1 MILSPRPLRSMRSR
15 LGQAGVVAFLG
26 SAAVLVTVAI
36 ITILAQEIWSR
47 DPGQMRLRAQFRPPS
62 VEHLMGT
69 DELGRD
75 VLIRVIYGARV
86 SLGIAASAALVT
98 AVVGAVAGFV
108 AGFLGGALDTGISRF
123 VDMLMAFP
131 AVLLAI
137 IMIAIMGGGIVNL
150 VIAIMI
156 SSLPHFVRVA
166 RSTAL
171 SIRESDFILASVA
184 IGAPVWWQML
194 KHVVPNGI
202 PLVVVLATARMG
214 TVILTESSLS
224 FLGLGVPPGTPSW
237 GAMISE
243 GRNVLLEA
251 PWVSL
256 APGTAIMLVVLCFN
270 LLGDGLRDLL
280 DPRMRG
286 RGVAS

>member
-1 MILSPRPLRSMRSR
+1 MMPSSRTLWPLQSS
-15 LGQAGVVAFLG
+15 LGQAGTAAFLG
-26 SAAVLVTVAI
+26 SATVLLVITVV
-36 ITILAQEIWSR
+36 TILAQQIWAR
-47 DPGQMRLRAQFRPPS
+47 DPNQMRLRAQYQSPS
-62 VEHLMGT
+62 VEHPMGT

-75 VLIRVIYGARV
+75 VFIRVVYGARL
-86 SLGIAASAALVT
+86 SLGIAATAALVT
-98 AVVGAVAGFV
+98 AIVGAFMGFL
-108 AGFLGGALDTGISRF
+108 AGFLGGSLDTTISRF

-131 AVLLAI
+131 TVLLAI
-137 IMIAIMGGGIVNL
+137 LMIAVIGGGVVNL
-150 VIAIMI
+150 VIAIAL

-166 RSTAL
+166 RSAAL
-171 SIRESDFILASVA
+171 SIRESDFVLASVA
-184 IGAPVWWQML
+184 IGAPIWWQIL
-194 KHVVPNGI
+194 RHVVPNGI

-237 GAMISE
+237 GSMISE

-280 DPRMRG
+280 DPKMRG
-286 RGVAS
+286 RGVA

>member
-1 MILSPRPLRSMRSR
+1 
-15 LGQAGVVAFLG
+15 
-26 SAAVLVTVAI
+26 
-36 ITILAQEIWSR
+36 
-47 DPGQMRLRAQFRPPS
+47 
-62 VEHLMGT
+62 MGT

-75 VLIRVIYGARV
+75 VFIRVVYGARL
-86 SLGIAASAALVT
+86 SLGIAATAALVT
-98 AVVGAVAGFV
+98 AIVGAFMGFL
-108 AGFLGGALDTGISRF
+108 AGFLGGSLDTTISRF

-131 AVLLAI
+131 TVLLAI
-137 IMIAIMGGGIVNL
+137 LMIAVIGGGVVNL
-150 VIAIMI
+150 VIAIAL

-166 RSTAL
+166 RSAAL
-171 SIRESDFILASVA
+171 SIRESDFVLASVA
-184 IGAPVWWQML
+184 IGAPIWWQIL
-194 KHVVPNGI
+194 RHVVPNGI

-237 GAMISE
+237 GSMISE

-280 DPRMRG
+280 DPKMRG
-286 RGVAS
+286 RGVA